1 MNTPILKTV
10 TVVEAEQYDEGFPSA
25 NLLSFNFNAWLQSHL
40 AGIPPEYRGGAEI
53 CFGCRE
59 SHGDSLYV
67 TISIS
72 YERPETPEEVAERVA
87 GSRHALAEKELRERL
102 LYAQLK
108 VKYESPEEPNVT

>member
-25 NLLSFNFNAWLQSHL
+25 NLLSFNAWLQSHL
-40 AGIPPEYRGGAEI
+40 ASIPPEYRGGAEI
-53 CFGCRE
+53 CFGYRE
-59 SHGDSLYV
+59 DYGDSIYV
-67 TISIS
+67 TVCIS

-87 GSRHALAEKELRERL
+87 SSRHAFAEKELRERL

>member
-25 NLLSFNFNAWLQSHL
+25 NLLSFHAWLQSHL
-40 AGIPPEYRGGAEI
+40 ASIPPEYQGGAEI

-59 SHGDSLYV
+59 SYGDSLYV
-67 TISIS
+67 TVSIS